1 MLDPT
6 PRIGKIGA
14 SLLVLGVA
22 TLGLGCPAFNQQNQD
37 IDSTPIT
44 DVGTG
49 ASILYPGQSPPVYQ
63 GAQHPRQTGKGSY
76 GAPPAQGSSVQP
88 GAVQPGAAG
97 PGSATTASPGAS
109 EQRSVSG
116 APPSG
121 RGGGIT
127 LIGGTTTER
136 EYHKS
141 VDEKPAWF
149 KYVTLPFA
157 IVAAPFKYAVDAVT
171 PEQEAGPEVPS
182 LENGPAPPPSQPA
195 SGDSPARGN
204 DYESRAI
211 EQLERELEQ
220 REPTSSAGTA
230 GAAPDDSFAAELARL
245 RGGAAGRPRASAPTQ
260 NTGHASAPPQ
270 QVAAAPGAVAAP
282 PPPPRGSATQA
293 STAPPLDPSLAAAS
307 GHVDRDGDGRTD
319 HWIFRERGEIVR
331 ELFDEDFDG
340 RTDRTLH
347 YDLTTH
353 QIDGIEEDSDSDGR
367 LDTWIT
373 LREGSIVR
381 RRRDTDGDGHVDSW
395 SFFQKGLIARLERD
409 TNGDG
414 FRDRVT
420 RYEAGQLAREEI
432 DANADGRVETI
443 RHYDANKNV
452 SRLEEDTDRDG
463 QIDLVTH
470 YQDGRLQRREILDAS
485 ALAPVPT
492 LSEHN

>member
-1 MLDPT
+1 VLDPT

-63 GAQHPRQTGKGSY
+63 GAQHPRQTGRGSY

-88 GAVQPGAAG
+88 GAAA
-97 PGSATTASPGAS
+97 PGSGAPAASPGGS

-116 APPSG
+116 APPPG
-121 RGGGIT
+121 RGSGIT
-127 LIGGTTTER
+127 LIGGVTTER

-171 PEQEAGPEVPS
+171 PEREAGPAVPG
-182 LENGPAPPPSQPA
+182 LENGPAPPPPQPA

-211 EQLERELEQ
+211 EQLERELEG
-220 REPTSSAGTA
+220 REPTSSASTT
-230 GAAPDDSFAAELARL
+230 GATPDDSFAAELARL
-245 RGGAAGRPRASAPTQ
+245 RGGTAGPPQASAAQ
-260 NTGHASAPPQ
+260 NAGYASAPPQ
-270 QVAAAPGAVAAP
+270 QVAAAPAAVAAP
-282 PPPPRGSATQA
+282 PPPPRGSAVQA
-293 STAPPLDPSLAAAS
+293 STAPPLDPSLATAS

-319 HWIFRERGEIVR
+319 QWIFRERGEIVR
-331 ELFDEDFDG
+331 EVFDEDFDG

-347 YDLTTH
+347 YDLETH
-353 QIDGIEEDSDSDGR
+353 QIDAIEEDADSDGR

-395 SFFQKGLIARLERD
+395 SFFQNGLIARLERD
-409 TNGDG
+409 TTGDG

-432 DANADGRVETI
+432 DGNADGRVETI

-463 QIDLVTH
+463 QIDLITH
-470 YQDGRLQRREILDAS
+470 YQDGRLHRREILDAS
-485 ALAPVPT
+485 ALAPVPI